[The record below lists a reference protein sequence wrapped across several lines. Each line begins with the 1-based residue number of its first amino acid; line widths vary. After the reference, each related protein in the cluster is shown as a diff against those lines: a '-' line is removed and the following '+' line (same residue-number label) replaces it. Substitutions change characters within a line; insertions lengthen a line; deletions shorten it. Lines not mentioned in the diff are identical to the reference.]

1 MIILFAKYHG
11 AGNDFIVI
19 DDRSEAFPAHDSR
32 FIQSLCHRQFGIG
45 ADGLL
50 LLQKSAKADCRMR
63 IFNADGKEAD
73 MCGNGLRCLVDFA
86 HRKEIIG
93 AHSTVETTTRI
104 VPCEWNS
111 QEITVDLGS
120 YEVYPK
126 LSIAEL
132 ELQVVH
138 TGVPHAIAFVEQDDQ
153 FDKAAQIRSH
163 ASFGREGTNVNF
175 AIFKEGKLYTR
186 TFERGVEGET
196 LACGSGA
203 AAVAV
208 AAQKKFHLPNPIT
221 IVPRSGEEL
230 KVDVLPGQLRLK
242 GKATFVFHG
251 SFEYGN

>member
-1 MIILFAKYHG
+1 
-11 AGNDFIVI
+11 
-19 DDRSEAFPAHDSR
+19 
-32 FIQSLCHRQFGIG
+32 
-45 ADGLL
+45 
-50 LLQKSAKADCRMR
+50 
-63 IFNADGKEAD
+63 

-93 AHSTVETTTRI
+93 ALSIIETTSRI
-104 VPCEWNS
+104 VPCEWS
-111 QEITVDLGS
+111 SDEITVDLGA
-120 YEVYPK
+120 YEVHPK
-126 LSIAEL
+126 LSIDDL
-132 ELQVVH
+132 ELQVVN
-138 TGVPHAIAFVEQDDQ
+138 TGVPHAIAFVEKDDQ
-153 FDKAAQIRSH
+153 FAHAAPQIRSH
-163 ASFGREGTNVNF
+163 ASFGSEGANVNF

-230 KVDVLPGQLRLK
+230 KVDVFPDQLRLK

-251 SFEYGN
+251 SFECDN